1 MRLVCPHCGE
11 PTRIR
16 TTKTLSPIYRE
27 AYVQCT
33 KPECGWSGKA
43 RVEIAET
50 FNPSRQP
57 NPDVRL
63 QLSPKVRESLL
74 AQLLPDAN

>member
-1 MRLVCPHCGE
+1 MRLICPHCGDK
-11 PTRIR
+11 TRIR

-33 KPECGWSGKA
+33 APECGWSGKA

-63 QLSPKVRESLL
+63 FVSPEARIALL
-74 AQLLPDAN
+74 AQLQAQKN